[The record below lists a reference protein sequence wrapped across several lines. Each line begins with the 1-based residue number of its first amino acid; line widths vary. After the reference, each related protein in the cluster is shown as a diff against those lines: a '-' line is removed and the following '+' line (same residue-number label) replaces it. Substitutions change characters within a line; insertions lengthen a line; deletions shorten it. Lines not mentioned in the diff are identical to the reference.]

1 MSRRVKCQE
10 EIAKFLTLLEDDSDC
25 EQSDPYSDGKFYFMD
40 VNEMCA
46 YNNFLYMA
54 AVIVYSFSS
63 TASKHNQCIS
73 DIWSAVTL
81 VRGYITSMQVEMS
94 FSVLLLGKTNTVNI
108 IVFP

>member
-25 EQSDPYSDGKFYFMD
+25 EHSDPNSDHKFYFMD

-54 AVIVYSFSS
+54 AVFVYSFSS
-63 TASKHNQCIS
+63 TASKHNECIPDAS
-73 DIWSAVTL
+73 PSARVLTACYA
-81 VRGYITSMQVEMS
+81 GYHQASCLNEAPITIDSY
-94 FSVLLLGKTNTVNI
+94 
-108 IVFP
+108 